1 MKNTALF
8 VASLL
13 FSLFL
18 AELALRAFDVLPYHQ
33 RHGLTRGEP
42 QVLDRDADLGWVL
55 RPGRFVWKAP
65 APGTLDLVFTIGADG
80 ERITAKGGAG
90 YDAGRPEIAMIGGS
104 TLFGWGLTDAQTLA
118 WKLQEKLTSFRVR
131 NLGVTAYGT
140 YQSWLAL
147 KRRLEA
153 GTINPE
159 IVIYGFIQ
167 HHEVRNVAHVE
178 WLKSMYFVN
187 KTRNRGA
194 ISLPFITLADD
205 GDIVPEA
212 PEVYTLSPLAETS
225 ALWKLIEDTYQTLT
239 KNRIAI
245 AEVATRAL
253 LNDIN
258 DYCRQRGIA
267 FAVLMIDFSADKFA
281 RYAEYFPQHG
291 IEYLDI
297 RAPAADY
304 EKWRLAFDPYDHLGE
319 AAQDYWAEKIIASGI
334 LKTR

>member
-42 QVLDRDADLGWVL
+42 QVLDQDADLGWVL

-65 APGTLDLVFTIGADG
+65 APGTPDLVFTIGADG
-80 ERITAKGGAG
+80 ERITAKGGA
-90 YDAGRPEIAMIGGS
+90 DRRPEIAVIGGS
-104 TLFGWGLTDAQTLA
+104 TVFGWGLTDAQTLA

-131 NLGVTAYGT
+131 NLGVTAYST

-159 IVIYGFIQ
+159 IVLYGFIQ

-178 WLKSMYFVN
+178 WLKSTYFVN

-205 GDIVPEA
+205 GGIVP
-212 PEVYTLSPLAETS
+212 
-225 ALWKLIEDTYQTLT
+225 
-239 KNRIAI
+239 NRR
-245 AEVATRAL
+245 V
-253 LNDIN
+253 
-258 DYCRQRGIA
+258 
-267 FAVLMIDFSADKFA
+267 
-281 RYAEYFPQHG
+281 
-291 IEYLDI
+291 
-297 RAPAADY
+297 
-304 EKWRLAFDPYDHLGE
+304 
-319 AAQDYWAEKIIASGI
+319 GI
-334 LKTR
+334 LASSAEQSSASAQRAAT